1 MIYLGSFFYRFFT
14 FSILFVFS
22 LQPNWRK
29 KFLQS
34 HTDSPLGWQFWGFI
48 APFVFLISKGW
59 AWLNSV
65 LLVGIG
71 DSLLKLKVFLIASI
85 LGFLLGSRMFAI
97 WLATLSMALL
107 LPPVKGHW
115 HSAALCGLLFDG
127 LFLGWT
133 LSPYK
138 IWKPYKLNFFEDN
151 TLMVVLL
158 FTWILGV
165 FLSSVGINLVVAWI
179 LLLLALWAYLQLKND
194 RNKRMTVSA

>member
-1 MIYLGSFFYRFFT
+1 MVGHTFYGVVVT
-14 FSILFVFS
+14 
-22 LQPNWRK
+22 P
-29 KFLQS
+29 
-34 HTDSPLGWQFWGFI
+34 
-48 APFVFLISKGW
+48 SK
-59 AWLNSV
+59 
-65 LLVGIG
+65 
-71 DSLLKLKVFLIASI
+71 
-85 LGFLLGSRMFAI
+85 R
-97 WLATLSMALL
+97 TL
-107 LPPVKGHW
+107 
-115 HSAALCGLLFDG
+115 ALCGLLFDG